1 MTGRFE
7 GFIID
12 VATPTNALGL
22 VNNDVYRNSVCSA
35 VFVFDTVSIIIALIN
50 EGVRIGVRLLIT
62 GPLPFGKGMKVGARN
77 NISKSKWS
85 SDGWCMRWYCYKT
98 TIDYR
103 K

>member
-50 EGVRIGVRLLIT
+50 KGVRIGVFAYYWPSSFWQRDES
-62 GPLPFGKGMKVGARN
+62 G
-77 NISKSKWS
+77 SKEQHL
-85 SDGWCMRWYCYKT
+85 
-98 TIDYR
+98 
-103 K
+103 